1 MASALA
7 LTVVAAFLV
16 SSMLT
21 LVLIKVGAAFGMVDT
36 PNPRSSHTRPTV
48 RGGGLAIAIS
58 VSLAASILRFERI
71 IGDPLLV
78 VVLLAG
84 GGIAAVGFMD
94 DRKSLPVRYRILAH
108 CLAAAL
114 TLYLLGGM
122 PKILWGDRLIDLGVT
137 GEVIGVLAIVWM
149 LNLFNFMDGIDGIA
163 GSEAVFIT
171 ISGAW
176 LASLGGGPTLSGGP
190 TPAAAVAL
198 AVGAASLGFLVW
210 NWPPAKIFMGDV
222 GSGYLGFII
231 GAVILQSVIDRP
243 VMLYVWLILSGTF
256 IVDATVTLF
265 CRLIRGE
272 RIQEAHRSHAYQ
284 RLARRWDSHLK
295 VTGSVWLINVGWLFP
310 CALYCATHPGRCREV
325 LVIALLP
332 LVFLVLIVGAR
343 TVLEFRAVG
352 RLHERI
358 RTGDC
363 PRRSIRV
370 RRELAAIP

>member
-1 MASALA
+1 MGATLA
-7 LTVVAAFLV
+7 LTVVAAFFV

-21 LVLIKVGAAFGMVDT
+21 LILKKVGPAFGMVDK

-78 VVLLAG
+78 VILLAG
-84 GGIAAVGFMD
+84 GGVAAVGFMD
-94 DRKSLPVRYRILAH
+94 DRRSLPVWLRIVAH
-108 CLAAAL
+108 CLAAAFA
-114 TLYLLGGM
+114 LYALGGM

-137 GEVIGVLAIVWM
+137 GELIGVLAIVWM

-176 LASLGGGPTLSGGP
+176 LASLGGGS
-190 TPAAAVAL
+190 TPAAAIAL

-231 GAVILQSVIDRP
+231 GAVILQSVIERP
-243 VMLYVWLILSGTF
+243 AMLYVWLILSATF

-310 CALYCATHPGRCREV
+310 CALYCATHPGRCRET
-325 LVIALLP
+325 LAIALLP

-343 TVLEFRAVG
+343 TDATR
-352 RLHERI
+352 
-358 RTGDC
+358 
-363 PRRSIRV
+363 
-370 RRELAAIP
+370 